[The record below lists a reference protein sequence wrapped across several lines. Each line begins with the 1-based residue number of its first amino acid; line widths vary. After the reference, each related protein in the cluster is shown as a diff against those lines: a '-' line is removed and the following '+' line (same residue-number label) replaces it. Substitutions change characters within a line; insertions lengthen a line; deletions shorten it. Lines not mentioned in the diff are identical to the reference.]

1 MNTQD
6 NWISSTRVLLTLG
19 VGLLLVAAWYG
30 GRITTAGSSP
40 VGMMDGSMHGHGM
53 TTTSG
58 EVFDGETGLRRCR
71 AMMGTMEGM
80 NRSMQSM
87 MGARSGSRS
96 ERRQDRRGHMGGG
109 MMDKDMG
116 PMHERMGAKMEE
128 MSPEEMRSLC
138 RTMEQTMQ
146 AVMYGEEPEATGG
159 AGETAFEGLA
169 LEAETEQ
176 WLRNARGFE
185 AVEDR
190 TDEAEVIVEVGAG
203 DGLQYAPAAVR
214 VEPGTT
220 IRWRWTGQGGLHD
233 VAFVNG
239 EVSTSLQGDEGAEF
253 TYTFDAP
260 GTYRYECTPHA
271 GVGMRGVVIVTK
283 N

>member
-1 MNTQD
+1 
-6 NWISSTRVLLTLG
+6 
-19 VGLLLVAAWYG
+19 
-30 GRITTAGSSP
+30 
-40 VGMMDGSMHGHGM
+40 
-53 TTTSG
+53 
-58 EVFDGETGLRRCR
+58 
-71 AMMGTMEGM
+71 MMGTMEGM